1 MVSDSKN
8 MIEIDEA
15 LKRSGLNK
23 SDVTQYKFVDEYGNR
38 SYYQPRTKSLRWQL
52 ETLFLDKDP
61 SGEIVRVWVNALK
74 EVVIEFKSYW

>member
-1 MVSDSKN
+1 MK
-8 MIEIDEA
+8 EINEA
-15 LKRSGLNK
+15 LKKSGLKK
-23 SDVTQYKFVDEYGNR
+23 SEVTQYKFVDEYGNR